1 MQGFDEKNVGLVIGQ
16 TFYIAQDY
24 QGYFPERLVQNK
36 LARWPMGCNCAYR
49 KKVFDTIGY
58 FEDEY
63 FFYNNED
70 SEMAIR
76 AVSQGWHYRRILE
89 AIVYHQAMDWTA
101 ASLLR
106 SARNGAIWP
115 LLKKKYPRYY
125 QEFKPPVFKG
135 VVVSPQEYLYLV
147 FLPIMVPLLLI
158 RYLMHGKRDLK
169 IFFIKWP
176 VWLILRRWYV
186 YYTAVKN
193 RVFML

>member
-1 MQGFDEKNVGLVIGQ
+1 LAALEKITYHPLEIIIVNDGSIDGTREFLDSLSIAQVSIIHNEKNSGLSSSRNRGIKHARYDVVAFTDDDCEPDSEWILHLMQGFDEKNVGLVIGQ

-76 AVSQGWHYRRILE
+76 AVSQGWHHYAQNE
-89 AIVYHQAMDWTA
+89 VTK
-101 ASLLR
+101 
-106 SARNGAIWP
+106 P
-115 LLKKKYPRYY
+115 LSNP
-125 QEFKPPVFKG
+125 
-135 VVVSPQEYLYLV
+135 
-147 FLPIMVPLLLI
+147 
-158 RYLMHGKRDLK
+158 
-169 IFFIKWP
+169 
-176 VWLILRRWYV
+176 
-186 YYTAVKN
+186 
-193 RVFML
+193 